1 MRTFSLAASV
11 LCILSALAPARAQN
25 AARDAIKPVTVLS
38 NQVDHGHAL
47 LIADGCSEC
56 HGTLGQGS
64 RASGPRIAPQILSFE
79 AFLQLLR
86 HPVSDMPPYAEK
98 VLSDADARDI
108 HAYLVSIA
116 PPTQK
121 VGDVP
126 GLNE

>member
-1 MRTFSLAASV
+1 MRTSSLALCLMSV
-11 LCILSALAPARAQN
+11 LAAMPARAQN
-25 AARDAIKPVTVLS
+25 ATTDAAKP
-38 NQVDHGHAL
+38 NPQIAHGYAL
-47 LIADGCSEC
+47 LVADGCSEC

-64 RASGPRIAPQILSFE
+64 RASGPRIAPQTLSFE

-116 PPTQK
+116 APTMK
-121 VGDVP
+121 VGDLP
-126 GLNE
+126 GLNH